1 MHPRKIAEIVTEAE
15 AAVDNYRSGALV
27 GSAAFVYDLHEAKL
41 TEELKAKLKPIKE
54 PLELGLFV
62 DAYNGTEK
70 PSLIYAAEN
79 PAGSDRADYTVFD
92 ESLAWSLDL
101 ELAAIFERW
110 DDFPKTPV
118 PNDTSATYVN
128 LSQPRLPIE
137 ELQRQVGSEIKRIL
151 KKHARRT
158 DYPPYL
164 LSIYANLS
172 LAGYNLE
179 PDYVAQVV
187 AEKLK
192 TWPPSKN
199 LRGVYVISPNHAAM
213 VFEVS
218 EAADIICARA

>member
-1 MHPRKIAEIVTEAE
+1 MNPRKIDEMVAE
-15 AAVDNYRSGALV
+15 ANAAIDGYRSGDLTGNVAYLH
-27 GSAAFVYDLHEAKL
+27 DLHEAKP
-41 TEELKAKLKPIKE
+41 TEELKAKLKRIKE

-62 DAYNGTEK
+62 DAFNSAEK
-70 PSLIYAAEN
+70 PPLTHAVEN
-79 PAGSDRADYTVFD
+79 PAGINRADYTVFD
-92 ESLAWSLDL
+92 ESLAAAHDL
-101 ELAAIFERW
+101 ELAAVFERW

-118 PNDTSATYVN
+118 PNDASAMYVN
-128 LSQPRLPIE
+128 LSEPRRPIA

-158 DYPPYL
+158 DYQPYL

-187 AEKLK
+187 AQKLK

-199 LRGVYVISPNHAAM
+199 LRGVYVISPNHAAK
-213 VFEVS
+213 VFEGS
-218 EAADIICARA
+218 EAADTVPA